1 MSAADLRA
9 VRRRYFVLLALRF
22 VPIGL
27 GITVFVLLLQ
37 SRGLSL
43 AQIGVATAAQGIVM
57 LFLELPT
64 GGLADAVGR
73 KPVLVASVVVWMVA
87 TALLLVTDT
96 VLMLATVSALM
107 GVFRALDSG
116 PLQAWF
122 VDASLEA
129 DSNADL
135 DRGLAHSDV
144 VICTSIGVGAL
155 VGGFLASM
163 SGFAGIDPL
172 VVPLVIALALQG
184 FGLVALVLLVH
195 EHRATAGWASARES
209 AREVPRVVSGA
220 VQLISRSR
228 VLAALVFAEFLWG
241 FGMIA
246 FEIFFP
252 PRLVEVSS
260 NPGDVTRLIGFS
272 ITAAWALSAVGAG
285 CAPWLVGRIGAPVAG
300 CVLRLF
306 HGLTVLG
313 MALAV
318 GPAGLIVAYLATYF
332 AHGATAPVHY
342 GMVHRAVESSHRA
355 TVVSA
360 NSLTSQ
366 LGGALSGIALGAL
379 ADATSISTAMAVAA
393 VVLASAGPLYLFGR
407 QPDPVEPDRVDDALV
422 DAAPPLNVV

>member
-9 VRRRYFVLLALRF
+9 IRRRYHVLLVLRF

-27 GITVFVLLLQ
+27 GITVIVLLLQ

-43 AQIGVATAAQGIVM
+43 AEIGVATAAQGLVM

-73 KPVLVASVVVWMVA
+73 KPVLVVSVVVWMLA
-87 TALLLVTDT
+87 TGLLLTADT
-96 VLMLATVSALM
+96 VLQVAVAFALM

-122 VDASLEA
+122 VDASLDA
-129 DSNADL
+129 DPHADL
-135 DRGLAHSDV
+135 DRGLAHADV
-144 VICTSIGVGAL
+144 VIGTSIGCGAL
-155 VGGFLASM
+155 AGGFLAST
-163 SGFAGIDPL
+163 SGVAGIDPL
-172 VVPLVIALALQG
+172 VVPLVIGLVLQAV
-184 FGLVALVLLVH
+184 GLVALLVLVH
-195 EHRATAGWASARES
+195 EHRGATGWAAARASAG
-209 AREVPRVVSGA
+209 EVPSVVSGA
-220 VQLISRSR
+220 VRLIARSR
-228 VLAALVFAEFLWG
+228 VLAALVCAELLWG

-246 FEIFFP
+246 FEMYFP

-260 NPGDVTRLIGFS
+260 NPADVTRLIGFS
-272 ITAAWALSAVGAG
+272 ITAAWGLSAVGAA
-285 CAPWLVGRIGAPVAG
+285 CAPWLVRRFGAPVAG
-300 CVLRLF
+300 CVLRFL

-318 GPAGLIVAYLATYF
+318 GPVGLITAFLATYL

-342 GMVHRAVESSHRA
+342 GMVHRAVQKSHRA

-366 LGGALSGIALGAL
+366 LGGALGGIALGAL
-379 ADATSISTAMAVAA
+379 ADATSLSTSMSVAA
-393 VVLASAGPLYLFGR
+393 VVLAAAGPLYLVGR
-407 QPDPVEPDRVDDALV
+407 DTDADDLDPVDALSV
-422 DAAPPLNVV
+422 EVAPPLNMV